1 MFLSL
6 SLSIYLS
13 VCLYLTLSLS
23 LSLTLSLSL
32 LSISLTYRTIR
43 RQLSEVHRLDEG
55 EVILGVPVQAVA
67 VHVERHRVQHVIDR
81 GHYLQVRAGKKS
93 INANFCQRKET
104 TSTDSFF
111 SDTSKSNSQNQAR
124 LNCQ

>member
-1 MFLSL
+1 MTDLNFAG
-6 SLSIYLS
+6 
-13 VCLYLTLSLS
+13 
-23 LSLTLSLSL
+23 
-32 LSISLTYRTIR
+32 R
-43 RQLSEVHRLDEG
+43 RDLPEMGVVGEG
-55 EVILGVPVQAVA
+55 DVVRGVPVQAVA

-104 TSTDSFF
+104 TDSFF